1 MAKISLKGTDVTT
14 SGDIPQKGQKAPNFK
29 LVATD
34 LQEVN
39 LENYTGKKKVLNIFP
54 SVDTPTCAQSVRFF
68 TEKAA
73 AHENTIILHISAD
86 LPFAGKRFCA
96 SEGIEN
102 AHTLSTFRG
111 NFSKDYG
118 LEIMDGKLAG
128 LCSRVVIVLDED
140 NTVIYSE
147 QVPAIENEPDYET
160 ALKALS

>member
-14 SGDIPQKGQKAPNFK
+14 SGNIPQKGEKAPDFK
-29 LVATD
+29 LVTTD

-39 LENYTGKKKVLNIFP
+39 LENYAGKKKVLNIFP
-54 SVDTPTCAQSVRFF
+54 SVDTPTCAQSVRSF

-73 AHENTIILHISAD
+73 ATENSIILHISAD

-96 SEGIEN
+96 AEGIEN

-111 NFSKDYG
+111 DFSKDYG
-118 LEIMDGKLAG
+118 LEITDGKLAG
-128 LCSRVVIVLDED
+128 LCSRVVIVLDES
-140 NTVIYSE
+140 NSVLHSE